1 MYLPECSFK
10 DKLWWDAWEGRFYTT
25 RKCPNLGGKLDTEE
39 WIQEPGEMDV
49 SWGGRLGTRKG
60 KKRTTGTTW
69 QRRLCHWRCQRRT
82 SSCCWGKC
90 EVNRLLNKPP
100 CCSAMLLCW
109 EWQLLGRVQEE
120 GHLMTSGDIHWTLII
135 TQENEN
141 RKLSLHCNS
150 RN

>member
-10 DKLWWDAWEGRFYTT
+10 DKVWWDAWRGGFILQENAQTWVGSWI
-25 RKCPNLGGKLDTEE
+25 RKNEYRSQERWMFPEVGG
-39 WIQEPGEMDV
+39 WGQERE
-49 SWGGRLGTRKG
+49 RK
-60 KKRTTGTTW
+60 
-69 QRRLCHWRCQRRT
+69 
-82 SSCCWGKC
+82 
-90 EVNRLLNKPP
+90 E
-100 CCSAMLLCW
+100 
-109 EWQLLGRVQEE
+109 LLGPPGRGDFAIGDARGGHQVVAEENVKSTVSSISLHVAQQCFCVGSGSFWAELQEE